1 MSYILNIQ
9 MLSLL
14 NISDLEGLGSDSQER
29 KLKLYELNKNLLEVS
44 KQVLLCTITRTF
56 MGSRVGVSIISG
68 YLVAKWIR
76 ELACGGFAQFQ
87 RFFVAFVSTE

>member
-44 KQVLLCTITRTF
+44 KQVLLCNMNIHWLLCRCLDCIGTF
-56 MGSRVGVSIISG
+56 RCSMD
-68 YLVAKWIR
+68 A
-76 ELACGGFAQFQ
+76 
-87 RFFVAFVSTE
+87 